1 MRVFGLSKRT
11 STPTFTSIIPL
22 SRVYLKSRKYRLF
35 LQTQPDFALKPLHLL
50 VATNFFPKNSR
61 SVSTSVLRVYSG
73 FYYTVR
79 HKDAVQDARRRNST
93 ARDHTSV
100 AALNH
105 SPVLNALAAAVR
117 SMAPGMGIS
126 GICLAACHTAAA

>member
-1 MRVFGLSKRT
+1 MQFRMRGGGTAEKC
-11 STPTFTSIIPL
+11 
-22 SRVYLKSRKYRLF
+22 
-35 LQTQPDFALKPLHLL
+35 
-50 VATNFFPKNSR
+50 
-61 SVSTSVLRVYSG
+61 
-73 FYYTVR
+73 
-79 HKDAVQDARRRNST
+79 